1 VTNKKAAARPAT
13 KGAATPKK
21 FPVVPVLG
29 GIVAVALLVTIL
41 LTFGGESQATESG
54 EPVVTG
60 TALPVLQ
67 DNASDPAIGSPIPE
81 VAGED
86 FDGNPVAITRDGRA
100 KVIVFLAHWCPHCQY
115 EVPILRDFVAE
126 GLLPESVDLYSVST
140 GISATRENYPPSEW
154 LEREGWNVP
163 LVVDDTGNT
172 VGEVF
177 GLSAYPFWVIVGP
190 DDTVLG
196 RLAGRVE
203 AADLQT
209 LFDSVATEAA
219 G

>member
-1 VTNKKAAARPAT
+1 VTSKKTAPRPRS
-13 KGAATPKK
+13 GATPKK
-21 FPVVPVLG
+21 FPIIPVLG
-29 GIVAVALLVTIL
+29 GVVAVALLVTIL
-41 LTFGGESQATESG
+41 LTFSGESGATESG

-60 TALPVLQ
+60 NALPVLQ
-67 DNASDPAIGSPIPE
+67 DNASDPAIGSEIPE

-86 FDGNPVAITRDGRA
+86 FDGNPVTISRDGRA
-100 KVIVFLAHWCPHCQY
+100 KIIVFLAHWCPHCQY

-126 GLLPESVDLYSVST
+126 GLVPESVDLYSVTT
-140 GISATRENYPPSEW
+140 GVSATRDNYPPSEW

-163 LVVDDTGNT
+163 LIVDDTGNT
-172 VGEVF
+172 VGEAF

-203 AADLQT
+203 AENLAA
-209 LFDSVATEAA
+209 LFESVADEAA

>member
-1 VTNKKAAARPAT
+1 MTSKKTAGRPAG
-13 KGAATPKK
+13 KATPKK
-21 FPVVPVLG
+21 FPVLPVLG

-41 LTFGGESQATESG
+41 LTFSSDSGATESG
-54 EPVVTG
+54 EPLVTG
-60 TALPVLQ
+60 EALPVLQ
-67 DNASDPAIGSPIPE
+67 DNATDPAIGLPIPE
-81 VAGED
+81 VVGADFAGNE
-86 FDGNPVAITRDGRA
+86 VTISRDGRS

-115 EVPILRDFVAE
+115 EVPILRDFVE
-126 GLLPESVDLYSVST
+126 QGLVPEEVDLYSVTT

-154 LEREGWNVP
+154 LEREGWNIP
-163 LVVDDTGNT
+163 LIVDDTGNT

-196 RLAGRVE
+196 RLAGRIE
-203 AADLQT
+203 AENLPALLAGAADG
-209 LFDSVATEAA
+209 AA